1 MLPARLSAAV
11 LTALVS
17 VSSTQALA
25 AEEPTTVPPVVVSAT
40 RSAQSEV
47 TTPASITVI
56 TREEILAS
64 GATQVAEVLRGQGAV
79 QLYDFYGDGSR
90 ATVGLRG
97 FGVTGVSNTLV
108 LVDGRRLNN
117 TDIAGPD
124 LASIA
129 LGDVER
135 IEIVQGSAGAL
146 YGDQAVGGVINIIT
160 RGITERRVEVEGTL
174 GEDSTQ
180 GLRVYA
186 SDRFANGVGVKA
198 TVEGRET
205 DNYRDH
211 NELQSV
217 HASLLGDIEHD
228 GERLFAELRY
238 SDEELELAGELT
250 PIQIAQDRRQAKN
263 QTDFNDSQTWVTRLG
278 GSQRLGDAWQIEAEL
293 GYRDAEVEA
302 LLEFFGDPNT
312 LLQDREHWTFT
323 PRLVGTLPVGN
334 DEALVTLGID
344 YDDIDYNLDSRGS
357 FSTFLQDA
365 DQQMWAVYGQTVIPL
380 GARWTATVGAR
391 YAEVDNA
398 LDEFSEFFGSVT
410 TQDID
415 VEDDATAFEA
425 GLAFQA
431 SPEWRVFARID
442 TPFRFAKVDENAY
455 RPQGSAPLDTQTGE
469 SWEGGV
475 EWSRDGASL
484 KALAYRLD
492 LEDELGYDPS
502 SLDPFGFFSG
512 ANVNFDDTR
521 RDGLTIEGALPIT
534 RDLLLRGQLS
544 FVDASFREGPY
555 QGNDV
560 PMVAERTARL
570 ALDYAFAPAWALFGE
585 AVYLGERHLD
595 GDFDNVRPRLDSV
608 TLVNANL
615 RYLRGPWTA
624 ELRVTNLTD
633 REYSDYGAVSF
644 AGDIFYPAPEQRW
657 FLTVG
662 YQFN

>member
-1 MLPARLSAAV
+1 MNPARLSVAV
-11 LTALVS
+11 LTALVA
-17 VSSTQALA
+17 VSSTRALA

-117 TDIAGPD
+117 TDLAGPD

-160 RGITERRVEVEGTL
+160 RGVTERRVEVEGTL

-186 SDRFANGVGVKA
+186 SDRFANGVGLKA
-198 TVEGRET
+198 TVEGRES

-217 HASLLGDIEHD
+217 HASLLGDVEHA
-228 GERLFAELRY
+228 GGWLFAEVRY
-238 SDEELELAGELT
+238 SDEELELPGGLT
-250 PIQIAQDRRQAKN
+250 QAEIEQDRRQVQPIFA
-263 QTDFNDSQTWVTRLG
+263 QDFNDTQTWVGRLG
-278 GSQRLGDAWQIEAEL
+278 GRQQLGDNWQFEAEL
-293 GYRDAEVEA
+293 GYRDADVEGA
-302 LLEFFGDPNT
+302 FFGSDFE
-312 LLQDREHWTFT
+312 QSREHWTFT
-323 PRLVGTLPVGN
+323 PRLVGTAAFGDHDALLTVGV
-334 DEALVTLGID
+334 DWDSID
-344 YDDIDYNLDSRGS
+344 YAISSAFG
-357 FSTFLQDA
+357 A
-365 DQQMWAVYGQTVIPL
+365 QQAEQTLRALYGQAVVPFSGKLT
-380 GARWTATVGAR
+380 GTFGAR
-391 YAEVDNA
+391 YAEVENDYT
-398 LDEFSEFFGSVT
+398 DEGPPRTDLEKDSDE
-410 TQDID
+410 
-415 VEDDATAFEA
+415 TAWEA

-431 SPEWRVFARID
+431 TNSLRLFARVD
-442 TPFRFAKVDENAY
+442 TPFRFAKVDEALDLFQV
-455 RPQGSAPLDTQTGE
+455 PPAIVPLETQTGE

-475 EWSRDGASL
+475 EWSREGASL
-484 KALAYRLD
+484 KAMAYRLD
-492 LEDELGYDPS
+492 LEDEIGYDPG
-502 SLDPFGFFSG
+502 LF
-512 ANVNFDDTR
+512 ANINFDDTR
-521 RDGLTIEGALPIT
+521 RDGLTFEGAWPVT
-534 RDLLLRGQLS
+534 RELLMSGQLS
-544 FVDASFREGPY
+544 FVDASFREGAY
-555 QGNDV
+555 RGNDV

-570 ALDYAFAPAWALFGE
+570 AIDYSFMPAWALFGE
-585 AVYLGERHLD
+585 AVYIGERRLD
-595 GDFDNVRPRLDSV
+595 GDFDNVLPRLDSV

-615 RYLRGPWTA
+615 RYLRGPWSA

-633 REYSDYGAVSF
+633 REYIDYGNNFNA
-644 AGDIFYPAPEQRW
+644 FYPAPEQRW
-657 FLTVG
+657 SLTVG

>member
-1 MLPARLSAAV
+1 MNPARLSAAV

-17 VSSTQALA
+17 VSSARTLA

-47 TTPASITVI
+47 TTPASLTVI
-56 TREEILAS
+56 SREEIEAS
-64 GATQVAEVLRGQGAV
+64 GASQVAEVLRGQGTV
-79 QLYDFYGDGSR
+79 QLSDLYGDGSR

-117 TDIAGPD
+117 TDLAGPD
-124 LASIA
+124 LSSIA

-135 IEIVQGSAGAL
+135 IEIIQGSAGAL

-160 RGITERRVEVEGTL
+160 RGITTRRVEVEGTL

-186 SDRFANGVGVKA
+186 SDRFENGVGLKA
-198 TVEGRET
+198 TVEARES

-211 NELQSV
+211 NELSSV
-217 HASLLGDIEHD
+217 YASLLGDLEHA
-228 GERLFAELRY
+228 GGRLFAELRY

-250 PIQIAQDRRQAKN
+250 PAQIAQDRRQAKN
-263 QTDFNDSQTWVTRLG
+263 RTDFNDSQTWVTRFG
-278 GSQRLGDAWQIEAEL
+278 GSQRLGDAWQLEAEL
-293 GYRDAEVEA
+293 GYRDAEIDG
-302 LLEFFGDPNT
+302 LLEFGGDPNT
-312 LLQDREHWTFT
+312 LRQTREHWTFT
-323 PRLVGTLPVGN
+323 PRLVGALPAGD

-344 YDDIDYNLDSRGS
+344 VDDIDYNLDSRGTV
-357 FSTFLQDA
+357 STFLQDA
-365 DQQMWAVYGQTVIPL
+365 NQEMWAAYGQAVIPL
-380 GARWTATVGAR
+380 GPRWTGTLGAR
-391 YAEVDNA
+391 YAEVDNE
-398 LDEFSEFFGSVT
+398 LDEFSEFFGFVT

-415 VEDDATAFEA
+415 IEDDATAVEA

-431 SPEWRVFARID
+431 SPEWRVFARVD
-442 TPFRFAKVDENAY
+442 TPFRFAKVDENAF
-455 RPQGSAPLDTQTGE
+455 RAFGSDPLETQTGK

-475 EWSRDGASL
+475 EWTRDGASL

-492 LEDELGYDPS
+492 LEDEIGFDPNA
-502 SLDPFGFFSG
+502 GFG

-521 RDGLTIEGALPIT
+521 RDGLTFEGAWPLT
-534 RDLLLRGQLS
+534 RDLLLNGQLS
-544 FVDASFREGPY
+544 FVDAGFRDGPY

-585 AVYLGERHLD
+585 ALYIGERRLD
-595 GDFDNVRPRLDSV
+595 GDFDNLRPRLDSV

-615 RYLRGPWTA
+615 RYLRGPWSA

-644 AGDIFYPAPEQRW
+644 LGDIFYPAPERRW
-657 FLTVG
+657 FVTLG
-662 YQFN
+662 YRFD